1 MWCSEAK
8 AILDKKANG
17 KPATDAAPTYRP
29 TASTDP
35 RIQRRE
41 LQALEPPAM
50 STSPA
55 SRHPRFPTP
64 SLPSPASPCPPPVG
78 LPAFLQTD
86 DMRKYLKEQIRE
98 HTKRY
103 VKATRE
109 NISLEIA
116 AGLDRLRRD
125 IAHAKEAWS
134 TMPTESV
141 SQGASERVQ
150 KQVGERGDA
159 LRRLEKEVGGL
170 KSSFVHTVDDFGTSL
185 ESFRSSL
192 DSHRSTV
199 SSISSMCLSLG

>member
-1 MWCSEAK
+1 MQRGEGDSRQEGERQACDGRLSDVSPNC
-8 AILDKKANG
+8 LH
-17 KPATDAAPTYRP
+17 RP
-29 TASTDP
+29 S
-35 RIQRRE
+35 IQRCE

-125 IAHAKEAWS
+125 IAHAKEARS
-134 TMPTESV
+134 TMPTESL

-159 LRRLEKEVGGL
+159 LRRLGKEVGGL